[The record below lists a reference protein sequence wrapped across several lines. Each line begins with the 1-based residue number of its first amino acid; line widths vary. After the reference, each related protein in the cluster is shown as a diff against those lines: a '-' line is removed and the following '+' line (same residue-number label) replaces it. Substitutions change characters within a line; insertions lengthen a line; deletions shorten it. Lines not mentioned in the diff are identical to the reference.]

1 MNVTRSVSSPPVAA
15 SSGRPRW
22 TAPTRGE
29 WAQALDVKKSDP
41 ITMYVHGSLDQIQTR
56 FEKAGWTKPMENT
69 TASKLEY
76 AGASV
81 FQETLGRLWEP
92 KAVKQAVAAMPI
104 AHLTFNGKPDVLSF
118 ERNNDPLGGRD
129 HFRIFDTGKVDA
141 QGRNVYAVAA
151 SLDNGVHFSPSS
163 PQQWFITHSVD
174 PNADKER
181 DNVMS
186 TLGKSGGIASQTS
199 FKLPFGASAPSGLNT
214 PSGRVFDVVVR

>member
-1 MNVTRSVSSPPVAA
+1 MNVTRSVSSPPVAP

-22 TAPTRGE
+22 TPPAKGE
-29 WAQALDVKKSDP
+29 WAQALDGRKSDP
-41 ITMYVHGSLDQIQTR
+41 ITMYVHGSLDQIKKA
-56 FEKAGWTKPMENT
+56 FVKAGWVEPMQNT
-69 TASKLEY
+69 TVSKLEY

-92 KAVKQAVAAMPI
+92 KPIQQAVAAMPI

-118 ERNNDPLGGRD
+118 ERNNNPLGGRD

-181 DNVMS
+181 DKVMS
-186 TLGKSGGIASQTS
+186 TLSKSGGIASQTS

-214 PSGRVFDVVVR
+214 PSGRVFDVIVR